1 MWAGYLAVFAALVAG
16 NPAAAVEL
24 DFGIVKTLEQLSL
37 PVPDPANPIV
47 CHGFGCA
54 YRTPIL
60 LRNSDRAQI
69 KKLFGAAAA
78 KSPEGERKAVAAA
91 MAWFEKRVA
100 AEAGT
105 AGAKARAGLGHA
117 GDPSQ
122 FDCLDKTS
130 NTIGLLSV
138 IVQMGHVAQE
148 IVIKTGSVIAS
159 KDVESAQ
166 TLDSDDDAM
175 DELHR
180 QLLSMLLDGPWKYG
194 VQSAVDLTLIGRY
207 YERYAD
213 WAVTVAHRV
222 IYLVTGVWEEGITS
236 IDHEEQEDDAT
247 D

>member
-1 MWAGYLAVFAALVAG
+1 MRAGSLAVFGLLCAAG
-16 NPAAAVEL
+16 PGAAVEL

-60 LRNSDRAQI
+60 LRNVDHAKIRQ
-69 KKLFGAAAA
+69 LFATVATKTA
-78 KSPEGERKAVAAA
+78 EGERKAVAAA

-105 AGAKARAGLGHA
+105 AKAKARAGLGLA

-138 IVQMGHVAQE
+138 IEQMGLLRHHVIDAPESRGGLGSLPHTTAVVRERRSGQKWVVDGWTHNNGELPDVMPLETWRAQ
-148 IVIKTGSVIAS
+148 S
-159 KDVESAQ
+159 
-166 TLDSDDDAM
+166 
-175 DELHR
+175 
-180 QLLSMLLDGPWKYG
+180 
-194 VQSAVDLTLIGRY
+194 
-207 YERYAD
+207 
-213 WAVTVAHRV
+213 
-222 IYLVTGVWEEGITS
+222 
-236 IDHEEQEDDAT
+236 
-247 D
+247 

>member
-1 MWAGYLAVFAALVAG
+1 VRAGYLAILETLVLAG

-24 DFGIVKTLEQLSL
+24 DFGVVKTLEQLSL

-69 KKLFGAAAA
+69 KKLFGPAAA
-78 KSPEGERKAVAAA
+78 KTPEGERKALAAT

-130 NTIGLLSV
+130 NTVGVLALLAQMGLLRHHV
-138 IVQMGHVAQE
+138 I
-148 IVIKTGSVIAS
+148 
-159 KDVESAQ
+159 
-166 TLDSDDDAM
+166 
-175 DELHR
+175 DEPVSRGFIIGGLPHTTAVVR
-180 QLLSMLLDGPWKYG
+180 ERRSGQRW
-194 VQSAVDLTLIGRY
+194 AVDGWTHDNGELPDVLPLESWR
-207 YERYAD
+207 AQ
-213 WAVTVAHRV
+213 
-222 IYLVTGVWEEGITS
+222 S
-236 IDHEEQEDDAT
+236 
-247 D
+247 